1 MSNFVTTKDFSWVA
15 VFKNAA
21 WDWVE
26 DKAPQHGAAL
36 AFYSIFSIAPLLV
49 IALAI
54 AGMFLDLDSVH
65 THLHQQLDDF
75 LGADGAKLVES
86 MLTAA
91 NEPKKGT
98 LAVVVGIGAMVL
110 GATGVFLQ
118 MQDALNT
125 IWEVEAKPAAGV
137 WGFLRNRLLS
147 FAMILAIGFL
157 LLVSTVI
164 STALAG
170 LSTAYRDY
178 LPGPDWIAHIVDILV
193 SIGVTTILFAA
204 IFKYLPDVRIAWNDV
219 WFGALITGILFV
231 LGKWAIGFYLGTASV
246 GSAYGSAGS
255 LVIVLLWAYYSA
267 QIFFFG
273 AELTQSYATLR
284 GSNFQPIPQVNNSGK
299 ASS

>member
-1 MSNFVTTKDFSWVA
+1 MDNTAQSNDFSWTA

-21 WDWVE
+21 QDWVE
-26 DKAPQHGAAL
+26 DKAPQQGAAL

-49 IALAI
+49 IALSI
-54 AGMFLDLDSVH
+54 AGMFLNPETVH

-75 LGADGAKLVES
+75 LGNEGAKFVES
-86 MLTAA
+86 MLTVA

-98 LAVVVGIGAMVL
+98 LAFILGIGAMVF
-110 GATGVFLQ
+110 GASGVFLQ

-125 IWEVEAKPAAGV
+125 IWEVEAKPASGL

-147 FAMILAIGFL
+147 FTMILAIGFL
-157 LLVSTVI
+157 LLVSTLI
-164 STALAG
+164 STALAA

-178 LPGPDWIAHIVDILV
+178 LPGPDWIALVIDILV

-231 LGKWAIGFYLGTASV
+231 LGKWAIGFYLGTASI

-267 QIFFFG
+267 QIFFYG
-273 AELTQSYATLR
+273 AELTQSFATLR
-284 GSNFQPIPQVNNSGK
+284 GSKIQPATQSLPSQVK
-299 ASS
+299 A